1 MTGVTAAVSSSG
13 GLAATLSGIRIML
26 LADLVALFG
35 SISMAFTV
43 KSKKLNSKITKHEET
58 ISITEAKHLTISR
71 LFSKAMQD
79 ESISD
84 VEFDLVLREIEQYYS
99 LKNQLSRKANE
110 VDVTL

>member
-1 MTGVTAAVSSSG
+1 MTGVIAAVSSSS

-26 LADLVALFG
+26 LAGRVVLFG
-35 SISMAFTV
+35 SMSMAFTV
-43 KSKKLNSKITKHEET
+43 KSKKLNSKITKHEKT

-71 LFSKAMQD
+71 FFSEAMQD

-99 LKNQLSRKANE
+99 LKNQLNRRANE

>member
-1 MTGVTAAVSSSG
+1 M
-13 GLAATLSGIRIML
+13 
-26 LADLVALFG
+26 FG

-84 VEFDLVLREIEQYYS
+84 VEFDLREIEQYYS